1 MEKSRALDWVKL
13 SFSVGLG
20 VLLETSNHLWNWQSS
35 RAPVYEGTLSTLSF
49 WCLYLVDKETEAWKF
64 RPMITWSDR
73 WDCSCQY
80 LLSIVSLN
88 WERPGSGIARG
99 KFWEQGL
106 SSCCT
111 LCWLMSWQM
120 SGCPGKME
128 REEAW
133 CAVFEHRYWDSYSYH
148 QVNPSSYSTWL
159 FDACSFVPC
168 SYSQAPSTFFRPF
181 FQVCS
186 LTSCCGHILCPE
198 LKKWPLN

>member
-1 MEKSRALDWVKL
+1 
-13 SFSVGLG
+13 
-20 VLLETSNHLWNWQSS
+20 
-35 RAPVYEGTLSTLSF
+35 
-49 WCLYLVDKETEAWKF
+49 
-64 RPMITWSDR
+64 MITWSDR

-128 REEAW
+128 GEEAW

-181 FQVCS
+181 FSS
-186 LTSCCGHILCPE
+186 LLFDILLWSHTLPWIKE
-198 LKKWPLN
+198 VTFKLKEPSSAEKQEALEESLIDE